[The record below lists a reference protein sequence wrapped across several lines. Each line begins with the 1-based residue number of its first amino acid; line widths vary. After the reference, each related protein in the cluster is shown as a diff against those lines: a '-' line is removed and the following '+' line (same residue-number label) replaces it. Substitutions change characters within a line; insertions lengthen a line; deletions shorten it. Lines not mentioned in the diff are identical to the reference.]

1 MTGSTPPAEPRQPAG
16 SRAVVELRPVD
27 DAALQRLAALA
38 VGDADPAD
46 VMPPGWTPGDIS
58 AFFDFYVGF
67 RADSFEIV
75 HHGDTVGFTRLTP
88 EGETGLWVARSAR
101 GRGIGVAAVR
111 EVVDQA
117 VLRRIPVVTARTTT
131 ANTAALSVLRRAGAA
146 LEVDG
151 ERVTARLGV
160 PLEPPT
166 DLADPVDLLVRYLD
180 FYRATVLRKLDGLT
194 DEQLRTSRVPSGWSP
209 LGLVKHLAYVELRWL
224 RWGFD
229 GEEIA
234 RPYGDPDVEH
244 AEFVVD
250 GETADQVRT
259 FYLEQC
265 ARSREIVAAA
275 RLDDRMARWRVETL
289 PTPTLAWILFH
300 LLQEY
305 ARHVG
310 HLDVVRELTDGV
322 TGQ

>member
-1 MTGSTPPAEPRQPAG
+1 MTA
-16 SRAVVELRPVD
+16 SRVVVELRPVD
-27 DAALQRLAALA
+27 DAGLQRLAAVA
-38 VGDADPAD
+38 MSDADPSD
-46 VMPPGWTPGDIS
+46 VMPPDWTPGDMS
-58 AFFDFYVGF
+58 SLLDFYDGF

-75 HHGDTVGFTRLTP
+75 QHGDTVGFTRITP

-101 GRGIGVAAVR
+101 GRGVGVAALR
-111 EVVDQA
+111 AVVDQA

-131 ANTAALSVLRRAGAA
+131 ANTAALSVLRRAGAVV
-146 LEVDG
+146 EVDG
-151 ERVTARLGV
+151 EQVTARVGV

-166 DLADPVDLLVRYLD
+166 DLADPVDLLLQYLD

-229 GEEIA
+229 GEDVA
-234 RPYGDPDVEH
+234 QPYGDPDVER

-250 GETADQVRT
+250 GDTADEVRA
-259 FYLEQC
+259 FYLAQC
-265 ARSREIVAAA
+265 ERSREITAAA
-275 RLDDRMARWRVETL
+275 RLDDRMARWRVPTL

>member
-1 MTGSTPPAEPRQPAG
+1 MID
-16 SRAVVELRPVD
+16 LRPVD
-27 DAALQRLAALA
+27 DDGLRRLAALA
-38 VGDADPAD
+38 VSDADPAD
-46 VMPPGWTPGDIS
+46 VMPPDWTPGDVS
-58 AFFDFYVGF
+58 ALLDFYRGF
-67 RADSFEIV
+67 QADSFEV
-75 HHGDTVGFTRLTP
+75 VQDGDTVGFIRLTP

-101 GRGIGVAAVR
+101 GRGVGLKALRSVIDHAV
-111 EVVDQA
+111 V
-117 VLRRIPVVTARTTT
+117 RRIPVVTARTTS
-131 ANTAALSVLRRAGAA
+131 ANTAAVSLLRRAGAVVD
-146 LEVDG
+146 VDG
-151 ERVTARLGV
+151 DRVTGRLGV

-166 DLADPVDLLVRYLD
+166 DLADPVELLVRYLD
-180 FYRATVLRKLDGLT
+180 FYRATVLRKLEGLT

-209 LGLVKHLAYVELRWL
+209 LGLVKHLAHVELRWM
-224 RWGFD
+224 RWGFT

-234 RPYGDPDVEH
+234 QPWGDPDVER

-250 GETADQVRT
+250 ADTAEDVRA

-265 ARSREIVAAA
+265 ARSREITAAA
-275 RLDDRMARWRVETL
+275 RLDDRMARWRVATL

-322 TGQ
+322 VGQ